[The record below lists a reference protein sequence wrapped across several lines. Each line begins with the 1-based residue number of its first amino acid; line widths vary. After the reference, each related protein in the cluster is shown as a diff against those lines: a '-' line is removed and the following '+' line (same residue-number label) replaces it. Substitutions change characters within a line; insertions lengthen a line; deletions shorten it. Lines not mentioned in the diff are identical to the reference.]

1 MKNKIC
7 SLQAL
12 KKKIVKHKKEGKK
25 VVFTNGCFD
34 ILHIGHL
41 TYLHKA
47 SKLGDIMVVGLN
59 SDSSVQKIKG
69 KKRPLV
75 PEKERAFALACLEF
89 IDYIVIF
96 KEENPVKVIST
107 IIPDILVKGSDY
119 KKKDILGGDIVIEN
133 GGKVVRMPLVKGR
146 STTNFIKHILER
158 FGNG

>member
-7 SLQAL
+7 SLQTL
-12 KKKIVKHKKEGKK
+12 KKKIAKHKKEGKK

-47 SKLGDIMVVGLN
+47 SRLGDIMVVGLN

-69 KKRPLV
+69 MNRPLV

-96 KEENPVKVIST
+96 KEENPIKVIST
-107 IIPDILVKGSDY
+107 LIPDILVKGSDY
-119 KKKDILGGDIVIEN
+119 KKKDILGGDIVINN
-133 GGKVVRMPLVKGR
+133 GGKVIRIPLVKGC

-158 FGNG
+158 FGDR